1 MIRDKHTLAGPF
13 PWQRRQRGLARTI
26 DVLTLAHYEIADAAA
41 RAVVAVATVPAAA
54 DALAQRPTRLPGR
67 NGDDVPDDLVPRHA
81 RVRNRV
87 RACIADVLVADDP
100 MKLVQETY

>member
-1 MIRDKHTLAGPF
+1 MP
-13 PWQRRQRGLARTI
+13 AR
-26 DVLTLAHYEIADAAA
+26 
-41 RAVVAVATVPAAA
+41 A
-54 DALAQRPTRLPGR
+54 DALADAPHALVAGH
-67 NGDDVPDDLVPRHA
+67 GDDVPDDLVPRNA

>member
-1 MIRDKHTLAGPF
+1 MT
-13 PWQRRQRGLARTI
+13 
-26 DVLTLAHYEIADAAA
+26 
-41 RAVVAVATVPAAA
+41 TVPAAA

-67 NGDDVPDDLVPRHA
+67 NGDDVPDDLVPRNA